1 MESVMLEHYYVKPS
15 TIDRIRNSWLGSQM
29 DDYVGWMEANGY
41 SSRTVFRR
49 LPPLFCFAEFAQRRG
64 CIDVTSALSLVD
76 EFVSEWLV
84 QHGARAKTSASLRK
98 HATDIG
104 NATRQM
110 LRLASGAPVRH
121 NRHHRPFP
129 LKSEVPGFE
138 EYLRS
143 ECGLMESTIH
153 GYRHHLH
160 EFAQYLRRAG
170 IISLGDLSPALLAC
184 FIVECAPG
192 MAPCTRRDLCCH
204 LKVLLRFC
212 HREGITDRD
221 LRGAVGMPQVYRLA
235 DVPRSI
241 TWDEVR
247 RTLEA
252 VDRRTIRG
260 RRDYAILLF
269 LVTYGLRA
277 HEVAKLTLEDIDWKR
292 ERFQV
297 PERKAGHAT
306 AYPLAGVVAE
316 ALIDYLKRGRPETED
331 RHLFFRVVAS
341 RSPITPATVSSSVA
355 FYLQKAEVKVRKGG
369 SHTLRHTCV
378 QRLIDAEFPLKT
390 IGDYVGHRSPES
402 TRIYTKVA
410 IEALREV
417 AMGDGEAL

>member
-1 MESVMLEHYYVKPS
+1 MLEHYYVKPS
-15 TIDRIRNSWLGSQM
+15 TIDRIRNSWLGSQI

-64 CIDVTSALSLVD
+64 CINVISALSLVE
-76 EFVSEWLV
+76 EFVAEWLV
-84 QHGARAKTSASLRK
+84 QHGAEAKKSASLRK
-98 HATDIG
+98 HAIDIG

-110 LRLASGAPVRH
+110 LRLASGGPVRH
-121 NRHHRPFP
+121 NRHRRPFP
-129 LKSEVPGFE
+129 LESEVPGFE
-138 EYLRS
+138 GYLRS

-160 EFAQYLRRAG
+160 EFGQYLRKAG
-170 IISLGDLSPALLAC
+170 ITSFGALSPALLAS
-184 FIVECAPG
+184 FVVECAPG

-252 VDRRTIRG
+252 VERRTIRG
-260 RRDYAILLF
+260 RRD
-269 LVTYGLRA
+269 
-277 HEVAKLTLEDIDWKR
+277 
-292 ERFQV
+292 
-297 PERKAGHAT
+297 
-306 AYPLAGVVAE
+306 
-316 ALIDYLKRGRPETED
+316 
-331 RHLFFRVVAS
+331 
-341 RSPITPATVSSSVA
+341 
-355 FYLQKAEVKVRKGG
+355 
-369 SHTLRHTCV
+369 
-378 QRLIDAEFPLKT
+378 
-390 IGDYVGHRSPES
+390 
-402 TRIYTKVA
+402 
-410 IEALREV
+410 
-417 AMGDGEAL
+417 